1 MLFLNRLLL
10 LLKPKV
16 GRAQLEKLKLL
27 AEIWTEPSSG
37 DQEDITRIGRK
48 SGKHLITVEE
58 IVSSYQ
64 NQSETF
70 DIHMTPE
77 LDTLHPRGAR
87 TTMLES
93 RMEIVIVNFHVF
105 KDSVL

>member
-37 DQEDITRIGRK
+37 DEEDVTRIGRK

-64 NQSETF
+64 NQSDKTTF

-77 LDTLHPRGAR
+77 LDTLHPRGER

-93 RMEIVIVNFHVF
+93 KNGDCERSCF
-105 KDSVL
+105 